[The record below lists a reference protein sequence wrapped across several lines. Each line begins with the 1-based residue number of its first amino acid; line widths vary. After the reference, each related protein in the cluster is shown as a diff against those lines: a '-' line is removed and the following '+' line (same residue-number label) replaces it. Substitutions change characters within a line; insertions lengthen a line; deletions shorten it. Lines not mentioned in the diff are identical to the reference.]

1 MIDRTDGPGPSNR
14 GLAVVTGASSGIG
27 RAFAE
32 ILAGEGF
39 DLVIAAD
46 EPYILEVGAELT
58 AATGRR
64 VVPLHV
70 DLSGGPGVEHLH
82 EQASAQ
88 DVPVTVAVLNAGM
101 GVHGRFDE
109 VDLERQLQLIDLN
122 VRSTVHLATLLTR
135 DMVLREEGRLLFVSS
150 IAGKGPGPGHAAYA
164 ASKAFVHSFAEAA
177 RHELSDTGVSVTS
190 LLPGPTDTEFF
201 RRAGMEHT
209 RVAQGPMDSA
219 EVVARDG
226 YEAMLA
232 GRDHVVA
239 GSRRNAIQSAGSS
252 VVPDPIA
259 ARVAARQTQEVSDA

>member
-1 MIDRTDGPGPSNR
+1 MDTPTTR
-14 GLAVVTGASSGIG
+14 GRLAVVTGASTGIG
-27 RAFAE
+27 RAFAHLLSE
-32 ILAGEGF
+32 EGY
-39 DLVIAAD
+39 DLVLAAD
-46 EPYILEVGAELT
+46 EPEVHQVGADLEAAGRSVT
-58 AATGRR
+58 A
-64 VVPLHV
+64 VQV
-70 DLSGGPGVEHLH
+70 DLAERTGVERLH
-82 EQASAQ
+82 EA
-88 DVPVTVAVLNAGM
+88 VTDHPSPVAVGILNAGI
-101 GVHGRFDE
+101 GVHGRFDQASLDE
-109 VDLERQLQLIDLN
+109 QLRLVDLN
-122 VRSTVHLATLLTR
+122 VRSTLHLAVLLAR
-135 DMVLREEGRLLFVSS
+135 DMVARQEGRLLLVSS

-164 ASKAFVHSFAEAA
+164 ASKAFVHPFAEAA